1 MSYTGS
7 TKNLCAYI
15 AQSNTDTTQTLN
27 GDYSISSLKVHKNG
41 AHVFGNGATL
51 PTYNN
56 EVRVLGAAVRGIAT
70 SATPVENTALYC
82 SNTSNPSRACS
93 QLAGN
98 WTAAGSLTKSTPSHN
113 HNAMTGMPSQI
124 TGKVSPS
131 TAYPTLVTR
140 SVFTLNFVLKD

>member
-15 AQSNTDTTQTLN
+15 AQSNTDTTQTLS

-56 EVRVLGAAVRGIAT
+56 EIRVLGASIRGTNSGTA
-70 SATPVENTALYC
+70 VENTALYC
-82 SNTSNPSRACS
+82 SDTSNPSRACS

-98 WTAAGSLTKSTPSHN
+98 WNAAGTLVKSTSSYN
-113 HNAMTGMPSQI
+113 HNAMTGIPSQI
-124 TGKVSPS
+124 TGKVSTS

>member
-15 AQSNTDTTQTLN
+15 AQSNTDTTQTLS
-27 GDYSISSLKVHKNG
+27 GAYSISSLKVHKNG

-56 EVRVLGAAVRGIAT
+56 EVRVLGAAIRGIGVA
-70 SATPVENTALYC
+70 SHVENTALYC

-98 WTAAGSLTKSTPSHN
+98 WTATSSLTRSTSSHN
-113 HNAMTGMPSQI
+113 HNIMTGVPSVI
-124 TGKVSPS
+124 TGKVSIS
-131 TAYPTLVTR
+131 SSYPTLVTR
-140 SVFTLNFVLKD
+140 SVFTLNFILKD

>member
-15 AQSNTDTTQTLN
+15 AQSNTDTTQTLS
-27 GDYSISSLKVHKNG
+27 GAYSISSLKVHKNG

-56 EVRVLGAAVRGIAT
+56 EIRVLGASIRGTGSGTA
-70 SATPVENTALYC
+70 AENTALYC

-93 QLAGN
+93 QLSGN
-98 WTAAGSLTKSTPSHN
+98 WTATASLSKSTSSYN
-113 HNAMTGMPSQI
+113 HNIMTGVPSVI
-124 TGKVSPS
+124 TGKVSTS